1 LQLSKLQLSRVL
13 LMQEIRTLLVS
24 PALWVMLI
32 ILSLLVGYS
41 FIQAVEL
48 FSQAS
53 RTALSYPELASGMN
67 PLEGVFVPTFGA
79 YYLVET
85 LLLPFVIIR
94 LIGQDKQNGALKLL
108 LQLPLSPFSLNAIKL
123 SAMAVV
129 WLLMLLPGVS
139 VLIIWQYLGGVVYFP
154 EILTLMLGHT
164 LYSLTIVCIAMFA
177 TVISNSLPTAAMIC
191 LAATLGSWVLDF
203 AAGDGGWMGVLG
215 SWSLTTLLRQ
225 FESGL
230 LSSIS
235 LASFLALSLLFFI
248 AASVL
253 LHPGQKFHHKI
264 KALSWAVV
272 ALFVVVSGLM
282 QIPRYRD
289 VTENRKHSFNPADV
303 SALQQMSEPLKITI
317 HLSREDG
324 RLYDLERKVLS
335 KLRRIIPDLEV
346 VYANTQSTGLFGASE
361 SDAYGLI
368 EYEYAGRESQSY
380 SNSTLEIL
388 PLLHALAGHKVKP
401 DVIPSYTGHPLVA
414 DASNSKWW
422 FYLLLPLMFLI
433 AAYLFRHTHILVT
446 QNKETI
452 L

>member
-1 LQLSKLQLSRVL
+1 
-13 LMQEIRTLLVS
+13 MQEIRALSVS
-24 PALWVMLI
+24 PALWGMLI

-67 PLEGVFVPTFGA
+67 PSEGVFVPTFGA

-94 LIGQDKQNGALKLL
+94 LVGQDKQNGTLKLL

-129 WLLMLLPGVS
+129 WLFGILPGVS
-139 VLIIWQYLGGVVYFP
+139 VLIIWRYLGGAVHFP

-164 LYSLTIVCIAMFA
+164 LYSLTIVSIAMFA
-177 TVISNSLPTAAMIC
+177 TVISNALPTAAMIC

-203 AAGDGGWMGVLG
+203 AASDGGWMGVLG

-230 LSSIS
+230 LSSVS
-235 LASFLALSLLFFI
+235 VASFLALSLLFFI

-253 LHPGQKFHHKI
+253 LHPGRRFYYKI

-272 ALFVVVSGLM
+272 ALLLVVSGLM
-282 QIPRYRD
+282 QIPQYKD

-303 SALQQMSEPLKITI
+303 SALQLMNESLKITI
-317 HLSREDG
+317 HLSKEDG
-324 RLYDLERKVLS
+324 RLYDLEREVLS
-335 KLRRIIPDLEV
+335 KLRRIAPDLEV

-361 SDAYGLI
+361 SDTYGLI
-368 EYEYAGRESQSY
+368 EYEYAGKRCQSY
-380 SNSTLEIL
+380 SNSTFEIL
-388 PLLHALAGHKVKP
+388 PLIHALAGHKVKP
-401 DVIPSYTGHPLVA
+401 DVIPGYTGHPLVA
-414 DASNSKWW
+414 DASDSKWW
-422 FYLLLPLMFLI
+422 FYLFLPLMFLL
-433 AAYLFRHTHILVT
+433 AACQFR
-446 QNKETI
+446 
-452 L
+452 